1 MASQL
6 ATIVGAMVSALGTP
20 TAVSAQIYRARLRPL
35 AAQHANALV
44 VRVLSS
50 TPARAAIQGGPIDW
64 DSQIAVECY
73 ARSATTTAPDLALD
87 ALWAATYARLMA
99 NSLLGGLLQAELQCT
114 QLAYDFDVDADNTA
128 CLVSTWQASHR
139 STNNSLE

>member
-6 ATIVGAMVSALGTP
+6 AQIVGAMVTALGTP

-35 AAQHANALV
+35 AAQHADAVV

-50 TPARAAIQGGPIDW
+50 TPARAAIQGGPMDW

-73 ARSATTTAPDLALD
+73 VRSAASTPPDLALD
-87 ALWAATYARLMA
+87 SLWAAAYARLMA
-99 NSLLGGLLQAELQCT
+99 NSLLGGLLQTELTCT
-114 QLAYDFDVDADNTA
+114 QVAYDFDIDGEHTV

-139 STNNSLE
+139 SSNNTVE